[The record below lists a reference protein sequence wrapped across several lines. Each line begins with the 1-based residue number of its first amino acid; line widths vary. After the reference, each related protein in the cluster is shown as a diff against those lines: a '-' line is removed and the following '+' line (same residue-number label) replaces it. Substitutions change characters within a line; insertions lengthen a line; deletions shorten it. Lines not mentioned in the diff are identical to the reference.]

1 MSKGA
6 VAPSGHAEASPTA
19 IYPDDLEP
27 ELRATLSVLAR
38 IETQYEQER
47 GDLERWPGSDAA
59 KQRLSREL
67 EERHRR
73 DREPYVQRLAELHTR
88 MMSFTM
94 FRGLRT
100 MH

>member
-47 GDLERWPGSDAA
+47 GDLERCRVRMRPSSGCRVSLRSVIAAIASLTSSAWPNS
-59 KQRLSREL
+59 
-67 EERHRR
+67 
-73 DREPYVQRLAELHTR
+73 TR
-88 MMSFTM
+88 A
-94 FRGLRT
+94 
-100 MH
+100 

>member
-1 MSKGA
+1 M
-6 VAPSGHAEASPTA
+6 
-19 IYPDDLEP
+19 
-27 ELRATLSVLAR
+27 
-38 IETQYEQER
+38 
-47 GDLERWPGSDAA
+47 DLERWPGSDAA